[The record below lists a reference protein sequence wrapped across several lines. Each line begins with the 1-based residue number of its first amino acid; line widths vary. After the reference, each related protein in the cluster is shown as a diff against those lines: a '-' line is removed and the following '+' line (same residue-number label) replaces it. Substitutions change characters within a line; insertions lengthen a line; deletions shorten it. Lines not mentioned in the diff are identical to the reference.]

1 MPNESEVTE
10 VTAPVDF
17 MVVEDRLHFTL
28 TSGQRKRT
36 FSITFHKARNA
47 AHLAVAL
54 LDQEQGG
61 RGNVSPIR
69 AKSIDPRG
77 HG

>member
-1 MPNESEVTE
+1 MPSDSDVTE

-47 AHLAVAL
+47 AHVAVAL

-61 RGNVSPIR
+61 RANVSPFR
-69 AKSIDPRG
+69 AKSAHP